1 MQHTTLSGAVQ
12 GAVAHVK
19 ATIRQKVNAGLTAL
33 NTEAIQKSFIFG
45 IILVL
50 LLIAANLDTLF

>member
-1 MQHTTLSGAVQ
+1 MQHTISGAIQ
-12 GAVAHVK
+12 GVVANVK
-19 ATIRQKVNAGLTAL
+19 ATIRQKINAGIAAL

-50 LLIAANLDTLF
+50 LLIAANLDALF